1 MAGIQRKKVRQRS
14 VNFEACLWNI
24 CLSSYEEELKTFC
37 KMDSIDPLQLEGLE
51 NFLDSLD
58 IFLDY
63 TSQVSLSGDEA
74 LVQIYK
80 SITLENMEIVRADS
94 SFNKTSWFSDV
105 AIMMD
110 VEETKNYK
118 SNEGMCFGKV
128 NNLIFE
134 VLWVY

>member
-1 MAGIQRKKVRQRS
+1 
-14 VNFEACLWNI
+14 
-24 CLSSYEEELKTFC
+24 
-37 KMDSIDPLQLEGLE
+37 MDSIDPLQLEGLE
-51 NFLDSLD
+51 NLLDTLD

-63 TSQVSLSGDEA
+63 TSQVSLSENEA
-74 LVQIYK
+74 FVQIYK
-80 SITLENMEIVRADS
+80 SVTLENMEIVCANF
-94 SFNKTSWFSDV
+94 SFNKTLWFSDV

-110 VEETKNYK
+110 VEEAKNYK

>member
-1 MAGIQRKKVRQRS
+1 
-14 VNFEACLWNI
+14 
-24 CLSSYEEELKTFC
+24 
-37 KMDSIDPLQLEGLE
+37 MDSIDPLQLEGLE
-51 NFLDSLD
+51 NLLDSLD

-74 LVQIYK
+74 FVRIYK
-80 SITLENMEIVRADS
+80 SVTLENMEIVRTDS

-110 VEETKNYK
+110 VEEAKNYK

-128 NNLIFE
+128 NNLILRFFE
-134 VLWVY
+134 FIKTYQRKYRLCYWASCI